1 MENFLSDNDKWNLL
15 FQRDIRSDIRSDYA
29 FFYGVLTTGVYCR
42 PACSSR
48 LPNRKN
54 VRFFS
59 TCEEAE
65 KAGFR
70 PCKRCHPD
78 EKEKRDLRTLAVLNA
93 CRIIEDS
100 DNPLNLEKIAEKAG
114 FNPYYFHRIFK
125 RIVGITPK
133 QYAMEIRLKKTR
145 DCLRSGQ
152 TVTDAIYN
160 SGFES
165 SSRFYEKSTAV
176 LGMSPSAYKNG
187 APDIEIQHAV
197 AQSDI
202 GWVLVAMTE
211 KGICSVTL
219 GDSPEKLK
227 EDLYQS
233 FPKAK
238 FKDPDRNFGAV
249 LEKVLALISVSHSR
263 SFELPL
269 DIRGTAFQRR
279 VWDALQEIAPGST
292 ASYAEIAASIGEPSA
307 ARAVARACAANPVAV
322 VIPCHRVIRRDGK
335 LSGYRWGIERKR
347 ILLERESN
355 MSAGTDARPQRGPGS
370 LKKSV
375 KSG

>member
-1 MENFLSDNDKWNLL
+1 MTVFLSDNDKWNALV
-15 FQRDIRSDIRSDYA
+15 QRNIRSDDA

-42 PACSSR
+42 PVCSSR
-48 LPNRKN
+48 LPNRRN

-70 PCKRCHPD
+70 PCKRCHPND
-78 EKEKRDLRTLAVLNA
+78 KERQDPKTLAVLNA
-93 CRIIEDS
+93 CRMIEDA
-100 DNPLNLEKIAEKAG
+100 DNPLNLEEIAEKAG
-114 FNPYYFHRIFK
+114 FNAYYFHRIFK
-125 RIVGITPK
+125 RIVGVTPK

-145 DCLRSGQ
+145 ACLQSGQ
-152 TVTDAIYN
+152 TVTEAIYN

-176 LGMSPSAYKNG
+176 LGMTPSAYKNG
-187 APDIEIQHAV
+187 APDIQIQHAV
-197 AQSDI
+197 VQSYI

-219 GDSPEKLK
+219 GDSPEKLI

-238 FKDPDRNFGAV
+238 FKEPDQNFEAV
-249 LEKVLALISVSHSR
+249 LAKVLTLITAPYSR

-279 VWDALQEIAPGST
+279 VWDALQQIAPGST
-292 ASYAEIAASIGEPSA
+292 ASYAEIAASIGQPSA
-307 ARAVARACAANPVAV
+307 ARAVAHACAANPVAL
-322 VIPCHRVIRRDGK
+322 VIPCHRVIRRNGK
-335 LSGYRWGIERKR
+335 LSGYRWGVERKR
-347 ILLERESN
+347 NLLERESK
-355 MSAGTDARPQRGPGS
+355 MTAGTDARSQRGLS
-370 LKKSV
+370 SSKKSV